1 MNKTSTYFP
10 NNYSYPQQIGAKVV
24 NKFLK
29 IFPNPKKEINS
40 FNVDEKLIEN
50 IEYLKEFYNHND
62 QILLNNESTILELQN
77 KLGKLSL
84 KNIEL
89 EDKIADIISSEQNLN
104 HKFKLLEKP
113 IFIKDKNIFKT
124 INHYIKY
131 RKQKTEFEKIVN
143 EYIKI
148 DIKDKNSNIRKY
160 NFESIKEQDRCLEIS
175 DKFIRIYYLSD
186 LPNYVFATNLFKLVN
201 LPLPMVLSYHI
212 KGSNK
217 SAMIKAARQRM
228 SVLESIQNEK
238 IKKGKSQ
245 DHDVAREI
253 EEVGIFINNLVHDYE
268 KCFLVSVYTAII
280 ADTKKELIEYD
291 QKFQDETQD
300 IEFTFNTY
308 SYEQCKAYQSV
319 MPLNQNK
326 IKEDHLLQTSAVVN
340 ILPFLTR
347 NLNDPSGIFF
357 GVSHNNNS
365 LLLIDIFKARNAN
378 INIFG
383 TSGSGKSV
391 TAKLI
396 MTRLALR
403 GIQNIIIDPEGEY
416 SNLAKALGGQVIK
429 FNRENGIDPF
439 SLNLL
444 NKNEVKDFI
453 TVLKQ
458 FFAFFIQP
466 ARLDLA
472 KLDKVLMKTYEG
484 YERPSFNKFLNTL
497 KKEALIDPQINFVD
511 DILQLSEGSLGGLF
525 NNYNKI
531 DLNADIICF
540 DLSNLNTDD
549 KKIPA
554 TYLLGNIINKLIEKG
569 DRRRMIYIDEA
580 HKLLI
585 NESTTNF
592 YIDLVKTARKRR
604 AGVVSITQNPE
615 DFKES
620 NNSKTIIT
628 QAETTILLKQATASV
643 NYINRFNLFQLTSR
657 ECTDLSSFA
666 IGEALF
672 IREKE
677 HIYVDIFPFSSEKP
691 LVFTS

>member
-1 MNKTSTYFP
+1 MVEKNTTY
-10 NNYSYPQQIGAKVV
+10 QEQIGTRIF
-24 NKFLK
+24 NHFLR
-29 IFPNPKKEINS
+29 IFPPITKPEGFFDI
-40 FNVDEKLIEN
+40 DQKLIDN
-50 IEYLKEFYNHND
+50 LQY
-62 QILLNNESTILELQN
+62 LNNIYGVNNHSLVNNDATILELQE
-77 KLGKLSL
+77 KLGNLSL

-89 EDKIADIISSEQNLN
+89 NEKIEDIISSNQNLN
-104 HKFKLLEKP
+104 SKFKLLEKP
-113 IFIKDKNIFKT
+113 IFIKDKNVFKT
-124 INHYIKY
+124 INNFIQY
-131 RKQKTEFEKIVN
+131 QKDKNSFSEIVN

-148 DIKDKNSNIRKY
+148 ESKNRNSEIKKY
-160 NFESIKEQDRCLEIS
+160 NFESIKEKDRCLEIS
-175 DKFIRIYYLSD
+175 DKFVRIYYLSD
-186 LPNYVFATNLFKLVN
+186 LPHFVFAKNLFKLIN

-212 KGSNK
+212 RGSNK
-217 SAMIKAARQRM
+217 GAMIKAARQRM
-228 SVLESIQNEK
+228 SVLESFQNEK
-238 IKKGKSQ
+238 SKKGKTQ
-245 DHDVAREI
+245 DHEVAREI
-253 EEVGIFINNLVHDYE
+253 EEVGIFIDNLIHDYE

-308 SYEQCKAYQSV
+308 SYEQRKAYQSI
-319 MPLNQNK
+319 MPLNQNI
-326 IKEDHLLQTSAVVN
+326 IKEEHLLQTSAVVN

-357 GVSHNNNS
+357 GVSHYNNS
-365 LLLIDIFKARNAN
+365 LLLIDLFKARNAN
-378 INIFG
+378 MNIFG

-391 TAKLI
+391 IAKLI
-396 MTRLALR
+396 ITRLALR

-416 SNLAKALGGQVIK
+416 CNLTNALGGQVIK
-429 FNRENGIDPF
+429 FNRKNGIDPF
-439 SLNLL
+439 SINLQ
-444 NKNEVKDFI
+444 NTDEIKDFI
-453 TVLKQ
+453 AVLKQ

-472 KLDKVLMKTYEG
+472 KLDRLLMKTYEG
-484 YERPSFNKFLNTL
+484 YDRPSFDKFLRIL
-497 KKEALIDPQINFVD
+497 KQEASIDSQINFVD

-549 KKIPA
+549 KKVPA

-585 NESTTNF
+585 NEATTSF
-592 YIDLVKTARKRR
+592 YIDLVKTARKRKV
-604 AGVVSITQNPE
+604 GVVSITQNPE

-628 QAETTILLKQATASV
+628 QAETTILLKQATASI
-643 NYINRFNLFQLTSR
+643 NYINRFNLFQITDR
-657 ECTDLSSFA
+657 ECIDLSSFA

>member
-1 MNKTSTYFP
+1 MPLS
-10 NNYSYPQQIGAKVV
+10 Q
-24 NKFLK
+24 
-29 IFPNPKKEINS
+29 
-40 FNVDEKLIEN
+40 NV
-50 IEYLKEFYNHND
+50 
-62 QILLNNESTILELQN
+62 
-77 KLGKLSL
+77 
-84 KNIEL
+84 
-89 EDKIADIISSEQNLN
+89 
-104 HKFKLLEKP
+104 
-113 IFIKDKNIFKT
+113 
-124 INHYIKY
+124 
-131 RKQKTEFEKIVN
+131 
-143 EYIKI
+143 
-148 DIKDKNSNIRKY
+148 
-160 NFESIKEQDRCLEIS
+160 IKEE
-175 DKFIRIYYLSD
+175 
-186 LPNYVFATNLFKLVN
+186 
-201 LPLPMVLSYHI
+201 
-212 KGSNK
+212 
-217 SAMIKAARQRM
+217 
-228 SVLESIQNEK
+228 
-238 IKKGKSQ
+238 
-245 DHDVAREI
+245 
-253 EEVGIFINNLVHDYE
+253 
-268 KCFLVSVYTAII
+268 
-280 ADTKKELIEYD
+280 
-291 QKFQDETQD
+291 
-300 IEFTFNTY
+300 
-308 SYEQCKAYQSV
+308 
-319 MPLNQNK
+319 
-326 IKEDHLLQTSAVVN
+326 HLLQTSAVVN

-357 GVSHNNNS
+357 GVSHYNNS
-365 LLLIDIFKARNAN
+365 LLLIDLFKARNAN
-378 INIFG
+378 MNIFG

-416 SNLAKALGGQVIK
+416 SNLTNALGGQVVK

-439 SLNLL
+439 SLQL
-444 NKNEVKDFI
+444 NTTSEIKDFI

-472 KLDKVLMKTYEG
+472 KLDKILMKTYEG
-484 YERPSFNKFLNTL
+484 YEKPSFNKFLQTL
-497 KKEALIDPQINFVD
+497 KEEALNDNQIKFVD

-525 NNYNKI
+525 NNYNKL
-531 DLNADIICF
+531 DLNSDIICF

-585 NESTTNF
+585 NEATTAF
-592 YIDLVKTARKRR
+592 YVDLVKTARKRK

-628 QAETTILLKQATASV
+628 QAETTILLKQATASI
-643 NYINRFNLFQLTSR
+643 NYINRFNLFQLTDR

-677 HIYVDIFPFSSEKP
+677 HIYVDIFPFTSEKP
-691 LVFTS
+691 LVFTSQ